1 VTKRQSLI
9 AGLRGRR
16 SQAALPHEPTPPTA
30 HSRDV
35 AAVQIM
41 AHTLIADLFGAGLR
55 VQHLAAR
62 APSDLQEGLAEV
74 TDQIDKVIG
83 ELRGFAFT
91 HRG

>member
-1 VTKRQSLI
+1 VRCI
-9 AGLRGRR
+9 
-16 SQAALPHEPTPPTA
+16 LPTSAQGEPTSLRTD
-30 HSRDV
+30 RDQETV
-35 AAVQIM
+35 TDRGPSGAAI
-41 AHTLIADLFGAGLR
+41 
-55 VQHLAAR
+55 HLAAR

>member
-1 VTKRQSLI
+1 
-9 AGLRGRR
+9 
-16 SQAALPHEPTPPTA
+16 
-30 HSRDV
+30 
-35 AAVQIM
+35 M
-41 AHTLIADLFGAGLR
+41 AHTLSADLFGAGLR